1 MAYLINL
8 VLGLF
13 AVGIL
18 VSIAF
23 AMLLED
29 KEY

>member
-8 VLGLF
+8 ILGLF

-23 AMLLED
+23 AMLFE
-29 KEY
+29 ERR